1 MEEDLVI
8 HFGGSSMQSM
18 TFQKKEKEM
27 MPLKMVLFSSKKLPV
42 IDSDA
47 EDWTS
52 ISIFNHH

>member
-27 MPLKMVLFSSKKLPV
+27 MPLKMVLFSSKKFTR
-42 IDSDA
+42 DRQ
-47 EDWTS
+47 
-52 ISIFNHH
+52 